1 MLEQVKLTTSDS
13 GTTEESDTGRSTLPP
28 ISFSTPASHD
38 SNARVTPSFIPK
50 SDFEQNLWQNL
61 G

>member
-13 GTTEESDTGRSTLPP
+13 GTTGESDTGRGTLPP

-38 SNARVTPSFIPK
+38 SNARITPSFIPK
-50 SDFEQNLWQNL
+50 LDFEQDL
-61 G
+61 